1 MLEDTNTEVTDAGA
15 SEEAVTSAAAPV
27 ALTLNDLANLKQIID
42 VVARRGAFRA
52 DEMTVVGNTY
62 NRLTAFLQSVVP
74 QQQPAEVEEP
84 EQETAEA

>member
-27 ALTLNDLANLKQIID
+27 SLTLNDLANLKQIID

-52 DEMTVVGNTY
+52 EEMAVVGNTY
-62 NRLTAFLQSVVP
+62 TRLTSFLQSIAP
-74 QQQPAEVEEP
+74 QPQATEAEETTEE
-84 EQETAEA
+84 TTEA